1 MLSLTSVPH
10 DVRENKVNRVLFAH
24 SGTSN
29 FLTFLYLYSF
39 LEPTLNSH
47 LLNHDADHKDLCT
60 TIAIALTMGRK
71 NLPRDTAQRDE
82 ALEPKQKPIR
92 LPMQLGGRRG
102 QRTTASLRR
111 GAARVPVHARG
122 ARSIQA
128 QAQALPKQA
137 ACAQTGTSTESLL
150 AIKTR
155 NTRS

>member
-71 NLPRDTAQRDE
+71 NLLRDTAQRDE

-92 LPMQLGGRRG
+92 LPMHWEEDEDSELQSVYAEEQPEYQYTREELAPYKPKPKLYQSK
-102 QRTTASLRR
+102 QRVRKLVRAPSL
-111 GAARVPVHARG
+111 
-122 ARSIQA
+122 
-128 QAQALPKQA
+128 
-137 ACAQTGTSTESLL
+137 CSL
-150 AIKTR
+150 
-155 NTRS
+155 